1 MIKFTKIITTLLLC
15 CFTSIYAQEK
25 GTIQGKVLD
34 KEANNEPLPF
44 ANVFIKNSQTGTTTD
59 MDGMYSFGAIAG
71 TYHVVI
77 SFVGYETVEIPNVV
91 VKAGE
96 VTTLDNIILGPN
108 QGVALKEVVVKAS
121 TKKESVAALLT
132 EQKKATEIKVAIG
145 AEELSAKGI
154 SDAAGA
160 VTKISGVS
168 KQEGSSNVYVRGLG
182 DRYLNTTLNGLS
194 LPSNDI
200 SKKNIDLNLF
210 GSDIIENVSISK
222 AYSSKFYSDFA
233 AGNIDI
239 SSKDYRGDGFIE
251 ATINSGFNSRAIS
264 QNFVKNTGTG
274 QFGYYGRYEHN
285 PFAVVL
291 SHGVDPIESPM
302 PPINLGIGLNTGKS
316 FDIGE
321 TSRLNL
327 FLTASFDSNY
337 EYRKGETTDYT
348 LVENKS
354 FQQAEEYEYG
364 TTTTVMGTAG
374 FRYDENHN
382 FKFTSLFINK
392 SSDQTSYF
400 GVDGFGRNRDA
411 IANSD
416 EGFYQMNVQFNQ
428 DLISVN
434 QLLGQHTINDN
445 LKLDWGVGYNRVFA
459 HEPDRKRISIENYHF
474 ALDNDPSTNPIF
486 FTNNEFD
493 NQRYFQDIEDEEL
506 NGRINLAFTPSENIK
521 VNIGYNGRTKERDF
535 ENIRYGYRFA
545 NDNLPITDVN
555 NLNTIFNANNL
566 NTDGNGLFS
575 TVVIRPLFS
584 QVGSANVPGNPE
596 NTYNGKL
603 DVYAGYISAEF
614 NIDDKWL
621 IVPGFRAES
630 FSQRIDYNV
639 INLPP
644 NDPGFRES
652 YENFYLPSLSIR
664 YALNEEQNVRFAF
677 SKTVS
682 NPEFKEIAPFV
693 YEGVSQRI
701 GGNPDLLNDPSF
713 SEVFNFDLKYEWFF
727 GRSEIFSIGAFAKQI
742 NNPVNLVVAFDAT
755 GTQRYFRTGD
765 KASIYGAE
773 LEIKKNFLLDEDEQ
787 PKLSAGLNVT
797 YMYTN
802 QDLFEN
808 IDGSIYDTSFNR
820 SEDEL
825 QGASPLIINADI
837 NYKPVFNNYKPTASL
852 VFSYFSDRIDA
863 LGSGQL
869 GNVIE
874 KGIPT
879 LDFVWKSE
887 IKEGLQFNISA
898 KNLLDPSI
906 KYVRETTSGDILV
919 TSANGKGV
927 TNYKRGINVGASLKY
942 NF

>member
-1 MIKFTKIITTLLLC
+1 MRLLFFILLLIAASITT
-15 CFTSIYAQEK
+15 AQTK
-25 GTIQGKVLD
+25 GTIQGTVLD
-34 KEANNEPLPF
+34 KESDNQPLPF
-44 ANVFIKNSQTGTTTD
+44 ANVFIKGTQTGTTTD
-59 MDGMYSFGAIAG
+59 IDGVFVFQADPG
-71 TYHVVI
+71 TCILVF
-77 SFVGYETVEIPNVV
+77 SFVGYQTLEVANIV

-96 VTTLDNIILGPN
+96 VTTLDNVIMN
-108 QGVALKEVVVKAS
+108 AAEGVSLKEVVVKAS

-132 EQKKATEIKVAIG
+132 EQKKATEIKTAIG

-200 SKKNIDLNLF
+200 NKKNIDLNIF
-210 GSDIIENVSISK
+210 SADVIENVSISK

-233 AGNIDI
+233 AGNIDVT
-239 SSKDYRGDGFIE
+239 SKNYSGDGFIE
-251 ATINSGFNSRAIS
+251 AFVSSGFNSRAIGED
-264 QNFVKNTGTG
+264 FVKNTGTG
-274 QFGYYGRYEHN
+274 QFGFYGRYDHA

-302 PPINLGIGLNTGKS
+302 PPVNLGIGLNAGKS

-321 TSRLNL
+321 ESRLNL

-337 EYRKGETTDYT
+337 EYRKGETTNYT

-354 FQQAEEYEYG
+354 FEQAEEYEFG
-364 TTTTVMGTAG
+364 TTTTVMGNVG
-374 FRYDENHN
+374 FKYNENHS

-400 GVDGFGRNRDA
+400 GTDGLGRNRDA
-411 IANSD
+411 IVNSD
-416 EGFYQMNVQFNQ
+416 LGFYQMNVQFNQ
-428 DLISVN
+428 DLITVN
-434 QLLGQHTINDN
+434 QLIGGHNINDK
-445 LKLDWGVGYNRVFA
+445 LKLDWGIGYNRVFA
-459 HEPDRKRISIENYHF
+459 YEPDRKRISIENYQL
-474 ALDNDPSTNPIF
+474 ALDNDPATNPVF

-506 NGRINLAFTPSENIK
+506 NGRINLAYSPFEK
-521 VNIGYNGRTKERDF
+521 VKINIGYSGRMKERDF

-545 NDNLPITDVN
+545 NDDLPITDVN
-555 NLNTIFNANNL
+555 NLNTIFNVGNL

-575 TVVIRPLFS
+575 TVAFRSVFP

-603 DVYAGYISAEF
+603 DVYAGYINAEV
-614 NIDDKWL
+614 NINDNWL

-652 YENFYLPSLSIR
+652 KEAFYLPSLSIR
-664 YALNEEQNVRFAF
+664 YAINDDQNVRFAF

-701 GGNPDLLNDPSF
+701 GGNPDLLNDPSY

-727 GRSEIFSIGAFAKQI
+727 GSSEIFSIGAFAKQI

-765 KASIYGAE
+765 KANIYGAE
-773 LEIKKNFLLDEDEQ
+773 LELKKNFLLDEDDQ

-808 IDGSIYDTSFNR
+808 IDGSIFDTSFNR
-820 SEDEL
+820 KEDQL
-825 QGASPLIINADI
+825 QGASPLIINADV
-837 NYKPVFNNYKPTASL
+837 NYSPTFNNYKPTASL

-874 KGIPT
+874 KAVPT
-879 LDFVWKSE
+879 LDFVWKNK

-906 KYVRETTSGDILV
+906 KYIRETTAGDVIV

-927 TNYKRGINVGASLKY
+927 TNYKRGITIGASLKY

>member
-1 MIKFTKIITTLLLC
+1 MRLFIFILLTLAA
-15 CFTSIYAQEK
+15 TVTNAQSK
-25 GTIQGKVLD
+25 GTIQGTILD
-34 KEANNEPLPF
+34 KESDNQPLPF
-44 ANVFIKNSQTGTTTD
+44 ANVFIKGSQTGTTSD
-59 MDGMYSFGAIAG
+59 IDGVFIFQADPG
-71 TYHVVI
+71 TYTLVF
-77 SFVGYETVEIPNVV
+77 SFVGYQKLEVPNVI
-91 VKAGE
+91 VKADE
-96 VTTLDNIILGPN
+96 VTTLDNVVMN
-108 QGVALKEVVVKAS
+108 ATEGVSLKEVVVKS
-121 TKKESVAALLT
+121 TTKKESVAALLT
-132 EQKKATEIKVAIG
+132 EQKKATEIKTAIG
-145 AEELSAKGI
+145 ADELAAKGI

-200 SKKNIDLNLF
+200 SKKNIDLNIF
-210 GSDIIENVSISK
+210 SSDVIENVAISK
-222 AYSSKFYSDFA
+222 AYSSKFYGDFA

-239 SSKDYRGDGFIE
+239 TSKNYTGEGFIE
-251 ATINSGFNSRAIS
+251 AAVNTGFNSRAIS
-264 QNFVKNTGTG
+264 KDFVKNSGTG
-274 QFGYYGRYEHN
+274 QFGFYGRYDHE

-291 SHGVDPIESPM
+291 SHGVDPIESPLA
-302 PPINLGIGLNTGKS
+302 PLNLGIGLNAGKS

-321 TSRLNL
+321 ESRLNL

-337 EYRKGETTDYT
+337 EYRRGETTDYT

-354 FQQAEEYEYG
+354 FEQAEEYEYG
-364 TTTTVMGTAG
+364 TSTTIMANAG
-374 FRYDENHN
+374 FRYDDNHS
-382 FKFTSLFINK
+382 FKFSSLFVNK
-392 SSDQTSYF
+392 SSDQVSYF
-400 GVDGFGRNRDA
+400 GIDGLGRNRDA
-411 IANSD
+411 IVNSD
-416 EGFYQMNVQFNQ
+416 QGFFQMNVQFNQ

-434 QLLGQHTINDN
+434 QLLGQHIISEKV
-445 LKLDWGVGYNRVFA
+445 KLEWGVGYNRVFA
-459 HEPDRKRISIENYHF
+459 YEPDRKRISIENYQL
-474 ALDNDPSTNPIF
+474 ALDNDPNTNPVF

-506 NGRINLAFTPSENIK
+506 NGRINLSYTPSETIK
-521 VNIGYNGRTKERDF
+521 FNFGYNGRTKTRDF

-545 NDNLPITDVN
+545 DDDLPITDVN
-555 NLNTIFNANNL
+555 NLDAIFNTENL

-575 TVVIRPLFS
+575 TVAFRSVFPQF
-584 QVGSANVPGNPE
+584 GSVNLPGNPE
-596 NTYNGKL
+596 NTYSGQL
-603 DVYAGYISAEF
+603 DVYAGYVNAEF
-614 NIDDKWL
+614 NINEKWL
-621 IVPGFRAES
+621 IVPGFRVES

-644 NDPGFRES
+644 NDPGFRVS
-652 YENFYLPSLSIR
+652 DENFYLPSLSVR
-664 YALNEEQNVRFAF
+664 YAINDDQNVRLAF

-701 GGNPDLLNDPSF
+701 GGNPDLLTDPSF

-727 GRSEIFSIGAFAKQI
+727 GSSEIFSVGAFTKQI

-765 KASIYGAE
+765 KATIYGAE
-773 LEIKKNFLLDEDEQ
+773 LEVRKNFLLDEEDQ
-787 PKLSAGLNVT
+787 PKLAAGLNVT
-797 YMYTN
+797 YMHTT

-837 NYKPVFNNYKPTASL
+837 NYRPVFKNYKPTANL
-852 VFSYFSDRIDA
+852 IFSYFSDRIDA

-874 KGIPT
+874 KGVPT

-887 IKEGLQFNISA
+887 LKEGLQFNISA

-906 KYVRETTSGDILV
+906 RYVRETTNGDVIV

-927 TNYKRGINVGASLKY
+927 TNYKRGITIGASLKY